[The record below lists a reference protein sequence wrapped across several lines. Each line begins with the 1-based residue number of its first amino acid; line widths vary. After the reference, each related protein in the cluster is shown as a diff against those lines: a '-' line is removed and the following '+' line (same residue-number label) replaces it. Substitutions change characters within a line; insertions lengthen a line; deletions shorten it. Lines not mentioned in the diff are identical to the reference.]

1 MLLRMKTLES
11 LPVPPA
17 SEIVS
22 SMDEP
27 CSIEAAVSIV
37 GEKWTLLVLRE
48 AFSGVTRFD
57 EFLRRIGCSS
67 AILSSRLKALV
78 AYGILRRVPYQ
89 EPGDRVRDAYRLTRA
104 GVDLLPAIV
113 ALMQWGDRY
122 LTPDVQ
128 GPVLLRDRQ
137 SGTLIHAALVN
148 EAGQAV
154 APKDSMREPNP
165 HYGLTVEVVTDPTAQ
180 PAARQAT
187 GT

>member
-57 EFLRRIGCSS
+57 EFL
-67 AILSSRLKALV
+67 
-78 AYGILRRVPYQ
+78 LRRVPYR
-89 EPGDRVRDAYRLTRA
+89 PPRPR
-104 GVDLLPAIV
+104 
-113 ALMQWGDRY
+113 
-122 LTPDVQ
+122 
-128 GPVLLRDRQ
+128 RQ
-137 SGTLIHAALVN
+137 PRRKPST
-148 EAGQAV
+148 
-154 APKDSMREPNP
+154 
-165 HYGLTVEVVTDPTAQ
+165 
-180 PAARQAT
+180 
-187 GT
+187 

>member
-1 MLLRMKTLES
+1 MKTPKP
-11 LPVPPA
+11 LPIPPA
-17 SEIVS
+17 SELVT

-27 CSIEAAVSIV
+27 CSIAAAVSIV

-57 EFLRRIGCSS
+57 EFLRRTGCST
-67 AILSSRLKALV
+67 AILSSRLKVLV

-122 LTPDVQ
+122 LTPDGE
-128 GPVLLRDRQ
+128 GPILLRDRET
-137 SGTLIHAALVN
+137 GTPIHVALVN
-148 EAGQAV
+148 ALGEPV
-154 APKDSMREPNP
+154 APKNSMREPNP
-165 HYGLTVEVVTDPTAQ
+165 RYGHGKDQPTDNGDTLAVN
-180 PAARQAT
+180 
-187 GT
+187 G

>member
-1 MLLRMKTLES
+1 MKIPEPF
-11 LPVPPA
+11 PVPAA
-17 SEIVS
+17 SALVT
-22 SMDEP
+22 SMEEP
-27 CSIEAAVSIV
+27 CSIAAAVSIV

-57 EFLRRIGCSS
+57 EFLRRTGCST

-122 LTPDVQ
+122 LTPDGE
-128 GPVLLRDRQ
+128 GPMLLRDRE
-137 SGTLIHAALVN
+137 SGTPIHVALVN
-148 EAGQAV
+148 ALGEPV
-154 APKDSMREPNP
+154 APKNSMREPNP
-165 HYGLTVEVVTDPTAQ
+165 RYSHGKNP
-180 PAARQAT
+180 PANDADTPVAN
-187 GT
+187 G

>member
-1 MLLRMKTLES
+1 MKIPEP

-17 SEIVS
+17 PELVT

-27 CSIEAAVSIV
+27 CSIAAAVSIV

-57 EFLRRIGCSS
+57 EFLRRTGCSS

-122 LTPDVQ
+122 LTPDGE
-128 GPVLLRDRQ
+128 GPMLLRDRE
-137 SGTLIHAALVN
+137 SGTPIHVALVN
-148 EAGQAV
+148 ALGQPV
-154 APKDSMREPNP
+154 APQNSMRERNP
-165 HYGLTVEVVTDPTAQ
+165 RYRHGSNC
-180 PAARQAT
+180 AADDDNKPQVD
-187 GT
+187 G

>member
-1 MLLRMKTLES
+1 MKTPEPF
-11 LPVPPA
+11 PVPSA
-17 SEIVS
+17 SELVA
-22 SMDEP
+22 SMQAP
-27 CSIEAAVSIV
+27 CSIGAAVSLV

-89 EPGDRVRDAYRLTRA
+89 EPGDRARDAYRLTRA

-122 LTPDVQ
+122 LTPDGE
-128 GPVLLRDRQ
+128 GPVLLRDRA
-137 SGTLIHAALVN
+137 SGTPIHVALVN
-148 EAGQAV
+148 AAGQPV
-154 APKDSMREPNP
+154 APQDSVPERNPRYRHRASRPNP
-165 HYGLTVEVVTDPTAQ
+165 PAEGDPEAVSN
-180 PAARQAT
+180 
-187 GT
+187 G

>member
-1 MLLRMKTLES
+1 MKTPEP
-11 LPVPPA
+11 LPIPPA
-17 SEIVS
+17 SELVT

-27 CSIEAAVSIV
+27 CSIAAAVSIV

-57 EFLRRIGCSS
+57 EFLRRTGCSS

-122 LTPDVQ
+122 LTPDGE
-128 GPVLLRDRQ
+128 GPMLLRDRE
-137 SGTLIHAALVN
+137 SGTPIHVALVN
-148 EAGQAV
+148 ALGEPV
-154 APKDSMREPNP
+154 APQNSMREPNP
-165 HYGLTVEVVTDPTAQ
+165 RYRHGNDSAADGDNKPPVE
-180 PAARQAT
+180 
-187 GT
+187 G

>member
-1 MLLRMKTLES
+1 MKTPDS
-11 LPVPPA
+11 LPTPPT
-17 SEIVS
+17 SDLVT
-22 SMDEP
+22 SMEEP
-27 CSIEAAVSIV
+27 CSIAAAVSIV

-57 EFLRRIGCSS
+57 EFLRRTGCSS

-122 LTPDVQ
+122 LTPDGE
-128 GPVLLRDRQ
+128 GPMLLRDRE
-137 SGTLIHAALVN
+137 SGTPIRVALVN
-148 EAGQAV
+148 ALGEPV
-154 APKDSMREPNP
+154 APKNSMREPNP
-165 HYGLTVEVVTDPTAQ
+165 RYGQ
-180 PAARQAT
+180 GRNPAPADADT
-187 GT
+187 PPISG